1 MYGCVCH
8 RVVTESDA
16 VSYPEIPHIDR
27 LRALESYSAA
37 CNTQSCSVVSEDWSR
52 GLRSCRVWRVGT
64 VACPFRNRAASSASD
79 AADTTVGM
87 IELTM
92 SMAPLRGAVDAGPK
106 EDRK

>member
-1 MYGCVCH
+1 VGLGEVVAKILATGSPCH

-52 GLRSCRVWRVGT
+52 RLGVAEVLQGL
-64 VACPFRNRAASSASD
+64 
-79 AADTTVGM
+79 
-87 IELTM
+87 
-92 SMAPLRGAVDAGPK
+92 AGGHSGLPIK
-106 EDRK
+106 K